1 MSEEFLPTSDGR
13 QVGQASRLPGDPDK
27 GRGSNASASPT
38 RAGETPALLSWPGF
52 LRPDGRKGVR
62 NLVLVIY
69 TVECAQHVA
78 HAMANGE
85 PDVHVIGFPGC
96 YDNAYAIRLMLALAR
111 HPNVGAVLAVGLG
124 CEYTQPEKIA
134 TVVRESG
141 RPAEWFFI
149 QQSGGTR
156 ASVAKGKEIV
166 SRLRD
171 QIRRETPRVPMTWA
185 DLVVGCE
192 CGGSDATSGLA
203 GNPTVGAFFDWLV
216 DAGGRAI
223 FEETVEVIGLRE
235 HMLARAA
242 NPEAAR
248 QIGDAYDKAER
259 YCQAVRQ
266 YSVSPGNFA
275 GGLTTI
281 EEKSL
286 GAFAKSGSRP
296 IQGVIRV
303 AEAPRGPGLWMLDSV
318 PDEHFMQFGYTN
330 PNDTEGIM
338 DLISAGA
345 QIILFVTGRGS
356 VIGSPIAPLIK
367 ITGNS
372 ATYRAM
378 AEDMDFDAGRVL
390 TGEVALAEAGRELA
404 ALVLRLAR
412 GEPSKPESLGHR
424 EYFIMYKHQ
433 NTPALDA
440 GCRA

>member
-1 MSEEFLPTSDGR
+1 MSDTSS
-13 QVGQASRLPGDPDK
+13 SR
-27 GRGSNASASPT
+27 
-38 RAGETPALLSWPGF
+38 PAPNSSIRTWTGY

-78 HAMANGE
+78 HAIAAGE
-85 PDVHVIGFPGC
+85 EDVHVIGFPGC

-111 HPNVGAVLAVGLG
+111 HPNVGAVVCVGLG

-134 TVVRESG
+134 EAVRGSG
-141 RPAEWFFI
+141 RPSEWFFI

-156 ASVAKGKEIV
+156 NSVARGKEIIA
-166 SRLRD
+166 RLRA
-171 QIRRETPRVPMTWA
+171 QIQAETTRTPMTLA
-185 DLVVGCE
+185 DLTVGCE
-192 CGGSDATSGLA
+192 CGGSDGTSGLA
-203 GNPTVGAFFDWLV
+203 GNPAVGAFFDLLV
-216 DAGGRAI
+216 DAGGRAV
-223 FEETVEVIGLRE
+223 FEETVEMIGLRQ
-235 HMLARAA
+235 HLLSRAA
-242 NPEAAR
+242 SPNAAE
-248 QIGDAYDKAER
+248 QLGAAYDKVER
-259 YCQAVRQ
+259 YCRSVRQ
-266 YSVSPGNFA
+266 WSIAPGNFA

-303 AEAPRGPGLWMLDSV
+303 AEAPHGPGLWILDSV

-338 DLISAGA
+338 DLISAGS
-345 QIILFVTGRGS
+345 QIVLFVTGRGS

-372 ATYRAM
+372 ATFRTM
-378 AEDMDFDAGRVL
+378 EEDMDFDAGRVL
-390 TGEVALAEAGRELA
+390 NGELTVEQAGLELA
-404 ALVLRLAR
+404 QMVAQVAA
-412 GEPSKPESLGHR
+412 GAPSKPERLGHR

-433 NTPALDA
+433 ATPSLTA